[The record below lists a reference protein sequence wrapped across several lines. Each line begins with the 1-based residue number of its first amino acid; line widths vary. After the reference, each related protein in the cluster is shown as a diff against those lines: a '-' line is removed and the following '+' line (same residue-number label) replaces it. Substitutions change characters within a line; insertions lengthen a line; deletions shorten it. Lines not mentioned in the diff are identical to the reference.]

1 MRGAP
6 GAADHGDEV
15 EADAGGGGHLELGAD
30 VDGAQPHLIAEEEVL
45 LDGAALRLVA
55 GDGEV
60 DGVDPLVPLDD
71 AGCADEVWL
80 GGLCCSVGRE
90 GGIPCTTKIGDGRF
104 GVLSTRNLIPL
115 SRTVEFSNF
124 WLLDRSNR
132 RERCSSLN
140 NKIAFFPE
148 IFVFWVHGNS

>member
-6 GAADHGDEV
+6 GAADHGEEV
-15 EADAGGGGHLELGAD
+15 EPDAGGDGHLEFGAD

-45 LDGAALRLVA
+45 LDGAALPLPRLVA

-71 AGCADEVWL
+71 AGCAEEVWL

-90 GGIPCTTKIGDGRF
+90 GGVPCTTKIGDGRF

-115 SRTVEFSNF
+115 SNL
-124 WLLDRSNR
+124 WLLDRS
-132 RERCSSLN
+132 E
-140 NKIAFFPE
+140 
-148 IFVFWVHGNS
+148 GNAALV